1 MINKALFTSKK
12 DDWETPQK
20 LFNELNKEFQ
30 FDLDATANDHNAK
43 CEKYFTKEQDAL
55 VQEWRGSVFCNPPYG
70 REIPKFLEK
79 AYTESRKEYCD
90 RVVLLIPAR
99 TDTRAWHDYIF
110 PFAKDIRFLKGR
122 LKYELNGIAKDA
134 SPFPSA
140 IIIFEKEEPK

>member
-1 MINKALFTSKK
+1 MINKALYSSEKN
-12 DDWETPQK
+12 DWETPQK

-30 FDLDATANDHNAK
+30 FDLDATANDYNAK
-43 CEKYFTKEQDAL
+43 CKKYFTKEQDAL
-55 VQEWRGSVFCNPPYG
+55 VQDWRGSVFCNPPYG

-79 AYTESRKEYCD
+79 AYTESQKEYCD

-110 PFAKDIRFLKGR
+110 PYASDIRFLKGR
-122 LKYELNGIAKDA
+122 LKYELNGVAKDA

-140 IIIFEKEEPK
+140 IIIFEKEKTK